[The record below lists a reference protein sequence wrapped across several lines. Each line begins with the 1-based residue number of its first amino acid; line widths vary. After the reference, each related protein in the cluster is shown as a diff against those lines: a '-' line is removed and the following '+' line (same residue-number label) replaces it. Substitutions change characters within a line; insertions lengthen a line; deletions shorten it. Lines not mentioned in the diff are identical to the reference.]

1 MRTLFVG
8 VLALQLVLRRFAELA
23 LASVAPEVRPI
34 LRKLRRTCS
43 ESRRASSERSEAL
56 LSLVVL
62 VVFPCL
68 YRKLKMLRMLRMLRN
83 IFLHFFCCF
92 ESFSYFCNQYWLIV
106 VTLRCYGRDYEPQ
119 WRCRYEILLENY

>member
-56 LSLVVL
+56 LSLVVQ
-62 VVFPCL
+62 VVVVYSLSLSQTENVANVANVAQHFSPL
-68 YRKLKMLRMLRMLRN
+68 FLLFRKFFLLLQSVLANRGDTTLLRQRL
-83 IFLHFFCCF
+83 
-92 ESFSYFCNQYWLIV
+92 
-106 VTLRCYGRDYEPQ
+106 
-119 WRCRYEILLENY
+119 